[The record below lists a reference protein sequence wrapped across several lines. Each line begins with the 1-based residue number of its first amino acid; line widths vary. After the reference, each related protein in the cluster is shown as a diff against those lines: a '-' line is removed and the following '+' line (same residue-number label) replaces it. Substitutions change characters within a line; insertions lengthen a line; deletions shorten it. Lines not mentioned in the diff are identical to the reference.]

1 MFEALQ
7 YLYDVIC
14 WRFSKKQYVGKKFYF
29 KGRQQTIVGETY
41 HHFYIE
47 DTATSFLKDDYKLN
61 SKFLIKRQINR
72 IDIGN
77 WIDRLNNAKH

>member
-14 WRFSKKQYVGKKFYF
+14 WRFSAKQYVGKKFYF
-29 KGRQQTIVGETY
+29 KGRQQTVIGETY

-61 SKFLIKRQINR
+61 SKFLIKRQFEKFSIN
-72 IDIGN
+72 N
-77 WIDRLNNAKH
+77 WIDRLNNDKR